1 MTRTTDAPPAT
12 SIAFCTSDPGARTR
26 LITAIDA
33 EGFDPLE
40 LTPREVLASP
50 HLVTACAAFVHDL
63 EPIGDD
69 SLRTVRDLR
78 AKFPTL
84 PILLY
89 VPHEPGTAALLLAAG
104 RVPGVGAKGQFTDG
118 DEVDRLRAFIQRGV
132 ADVPAVEL
140 ARLLTLLL
148 PDMPTRVAEFTFAA
162 LRRIAGPE
170 WHPEITVGSIVP
182 ELGYTRRTLLRSWT
196 DRRIPQP
203 KELLDWLTLLF
214 VTYASGRSGLSN
226 RAVARTRGVDA
237 SAYYRLRR
245 RLLNELPET
254 SDERPEQEFDLAL
267 LAFAKRCHVSA
278 HRVEALRAS
287 SGR

>member
-1 MTRTTDAPPAT
+1 MTRTSGSPSSTC
-12 SIAFCTSDPGARTR
+12 IAHCVSDPAARAR
-26 LITAIDA
+26 LMAAIEA
-33 EGFDPLE
+33 EGLRPFEVSPD
-40 LTPREVLASP
+40 EVLEKPSSAK
-50 HLVTACAAFVHDL
+50 TCAAIVHDL

-69 SLRTVRDLR
+69 SLHLVRSLR
-78 AKFPTL
+78 ARFPTL

-89 VPHEPGTAALLLAAG
+89 VPHHPGTASLLLAAG
-104 RVPGVGAKGQFTDG
+104 RIPGVSAKGQFSDAKEAT
-118 DEVDRLRAFIQRGV
+118 RLATFIQRGV

-196 DRRIPQP
+196 DRRLPQP

-226 RAVARTRGVDA
+226 RAIARTRGVNA

-245 RLLNELPET
+245 RLLNDLPET
-254 SDERPEQEFDLAL
+254 NDQRPAQEFDLAL
-267 LAFAKRCHVSA
+267 LAFAQRCHVSA
-278 HRVEALRAS
+278 QRVEALRAS